1 MRSRKAKTDLRSNSP
16 SAASP
21 TLSPSQPNRRKTTT
35 GERPWHLHSTFL
47 PAPMPGCPASMVR
60 SKSAAS
66 PCIPRTT
73 ICPACFTRCRYAPRS
88 PKAPS
93 PSIDTNGAKAMPGVK
108 AVYTRQNLGKLF
120 RSAPSPDG
128 LSGYLD
134 ERRPPFDDDIIRY
147 YGQYVAAVV
156 ALTYE
161 QAAAAANAVKVT
173 YKAEKPD
180 VRDHLETDEKPT
192 VDSHRGNPDQAFDSA
207 PVKLDETYSTPT
219 ETHNPIEL
227 HASVATWD
235 GQNFTLYETTQAV
248 VNHRDVLA
256 QMLGVPQENVRVISR
271 FLGSG
276 FGGKLWPWTHCLIAA
291 SAARNLNRPVK
302 LVVTRDMMFQ
312 TVGHRPNTQQR
323 IRIGAES
330 DGKLVSLMHDSLNH
344 TSILD
349 DYSEGCSEATGY
361 SYSTPNLRATS
372 GLVRRNVGTPTS
384 MRGPGA
390 VPGLFALES
399 AMDELA
405 IKLNMDPIKLR
416 LLNEP
421 QIDEG
426 KNMPFSSRHFVE
438 CLNVGAEK
446 FGWAQRTP
454 QVGSMKKDGLVLGW
468 GVAGC
473 SWIAERQ
480 ATAATVDLHDD
491 GTARVSCATQDIGT
505 GTYTVLSQ
513 IVSERTGIPHDKIE
527 VVLGDS
533 DLPPG
538 PISGGSWA
546 TASVIPAVVDAIEK
560 AQQLLFVIASQSKEP
575 GLAGQKPELM
585 AFTNGCVHLKDKSPE
600 TGVKYEQILTAGNI
614 RAASGQGKSEG
625 TLGDPNSK
633 HSKHSFGAQFAEV
646 TWQPETARLRVSRVV
661 TVIDAGRILN
671 PKPARNQIEGAVVM
685 GVGMALFE
693 ETVYDPRFGAPINN
707 NLADYIVATNADAPH
722 IDVTF
727 LDYPDKVINPLGARG
742 VGEIGLAGIAAA
754 ITNAVYHA
762 TGVRVR
768 KLPVRIEDLLG
779 PSLRA

>member
-1 MRSRKAKTDLRSNSP
+1 MA
-16 SAASP
+16 P
-21 TLSPSQPNRRKTTT
+21 TLDLPPMAPPQAPPQAPPKTNAGLPRVDGPLKVSGVAMYTSDHNLP
-35 GERPWHLHSTFL
+35 GMLYAVPVCSTI
-47 PAPMPGCPASMVR
+47 AKG
-60 SKSAAS
+60 
-66 PCIPRTT
+66 T
-73 ICPACFTRCRYAPRS
+73 IA
-88 PKAPS
+88 
-93 PSIDTNGAKAMPGVK
+93 SIDTSKAESMPGVK
-108 AVYTRQNLGKLF
+108 AVYTRHNLGKLY
-120 RSAPSPDG
+120 RTGPSDG
-128 LSGYLD
+128 LTAYLD
-134 ERRPPFDDDIIRY
+134 EKRPPFEDDIIRY
-147 YGQYVAAVV
+147 YGQYVAAAV

-161 QAAAAANAVKVT
+161 QAVAAASAVKVT
-173 YKAEKPD
+173 YNPEKPD
-180 VRDHLETDEKPT
+180 LREHLETDEKPKE
-192 VDSHRGNPDQAFDSA
+192 DSKRGDPDAAFQSA
-207 PVKLDETYSTPT
+207 PVKIDETYITPT

-227 HASVATWD
+227 HASVASWD

-248 VNHRDVLA
+248 VNSRDVLA
-256 QMLGVPQENVRVISR
+256 QMLGVPPENVRVISR

-276 FGGKLWPWTHCLIAA
+276 FGGKLWPWTHCMIAA

-312 TVGHRPNTQQR
+312 NVGHRPRTQQR
-323 IRIGAES
+323 IRLGANP
-330 DGKLVSLMHDSLNH
+330 DGKLVALMHDSLNH

-372 GLVRRNVGTPTS
+372 GIVRRNVGTPTS

-421 QIDEG
+421 KIDEG
-426 KNMPFSSRHFVE
+426 INKPFSSRHFVE
-438 CLNVGAEK
+438 CLNTGAEK

-454 QVGSMKKDGLVLGW
+454 QVGSMKKDGLTLGW

-473 SWIAERQ
+473 SWIAERMGTE
-480 ATAATVDLHDD
+480 ASVELRADR
-491 GTARVSCATQDIGT
+491 TARVSCATQDIGT
-505 GTYTVLSQ
+505 GTYTVLAQ
-513 IVSERTGIPHDKIE
+513 IVAEKTGIPIDNIE

-533 DLPPG
+533 ALPPG

-546 TASVIPAVVDAIEK
+546 TASVIPAVVEAIEK
-560 AQQLLFVIASQSKEP
+560 SQQQLFLIAGQSSNA
-575 GLAGQKPELM
+575 GLKDQKPEALAM
-585 AFTNGCVHLKDKSPE
+585 TDSCVHLKDKSPDS
-600 TGVKYEQILTAGNI
+600 GVPYQQLLAEAKVRGV
-614 RAASGQGKSEG
+614 SGSGKSEG

-646 TWQPETARLRVSRVV
+646 TWEPETARLRVSRVV
-661 TVIDAGRILN
+661 TVIDAGRIIN
-671 PKPARNQIEGAVVM
+671 SKPARNQIEGAVVM

-693 ETVYDPRFGAPINN
+693 ETVYDPRSGAPINN
-707 NLADYIVATNADAPH
+707 NLADYIVATNADSPE

-727 LDYPDKVINPLGARG
+727 LNYPDLVLNSLGARG

-754 ITNAVYHA
+754 IANAVYHA

-768 KLPVRIEDLLG
+768 KLPIRIEDLIS
-779 PSLRA
+779 PQQLRA

>member
-1 MRSRKAKTDLRSNSP
+1 MAAILNLPPKTNAGLPRVDGPLKVSGVAMYTSDHNFPGMLYAVPVCATIANGTIAAMDTSRAES
-16 SAASP
+16 
-21 TLSPSQPNRRKTTT
+21 
-35 GERPWHLHSTFL
+35 
-47 PAPMPGCPASMVR
+47 
-60 SKSAAS
+60 
-66 PCIPRTT
+66 
-73 ICPACFTRCRYAPRS
+73 
-88 PKAPS
+88 
-93 PSIDTNGAKAMPGVK
+93 MPGVK
-108 AVYTRQNLGKLF
+108 AVYTRQNLGRLF
-120 RSAPSPDG
+120 RTAPAQG
-128 LSGYLD
+128 FSGIVD
-134 ERRPPFDDDIIRY
+134 ERRPPFEDDTVRY

-156 ALTYE
+156 AVTFE
-161 QAAAAANAVKVT
+161 QAVAAANAVKVT
-173 YKAEKPD
+173 YSSQKPD
-180 VRDHLETDEKPT
+180 VRNHLETDEKPKE
-192 VDSHRGNPDQAFDSA
+192 DSKRGDPEPAFQSA
-207 PVKLDETYSTPT
+207 PVKVDETYVTPT

-227 HASVATWD
+227 HASVAVWD
-235 GQNFTLYETTQAV
+235 GQNFTLYETSQAV
-248 VNHRDVLA
+248 MNSRDVLS
-256 QMLGVPQENVRVISR
+256 QWLGVPQENVRVISR

-276 FGGKLWPWTHCLIAA
+276 FGGKLWPWTHCAIAA

-302 LVVTRDMMFQ
+302 LVLTRDMMFQ
-312 TVGHRPNTQQR
+312 SVGHRPRTQQR
-323 IRIGAES
+323 IRLGAS
-330 DGKLVSLMHDSLNH
+330 PDGKLVSVMHDSLNH

-349 DYSEGCSEATGY
+349 DYSEGCSEATAY

-421 QIDEG
+421 QKDEG
-426 KNMPFSSRHFVE
+426 LNLPFSSRHMIE

-446 FGWAQRTP
+446 FGWSRRTP
-454 QVGSMKKDGLVLGW
+454 QVGSMKKDGLTLGW

-473 SWIAERQ
+473 SWIAERMGTE
-480 ATAATVDLHDD
+480 ASVDLRDD

-513 IVSERTGIPHDKIE
+513 IVSDKTGIPHDKIE

-546 TASVIPAVVDAIEK
+546 TASLVPPVLEAIEK
-560 AQQLLFVIASQSKEP
+560 AQQTLFMIAIQGKNP
-575 GLAGQKPELM
+575 AFAGQKAESL
-585 AFTNGCVHLKDKSPE
+585 AFTDGCVYLKGKAPDS
-600 TGVKYEQILTAGNI
+600 GVRFGQILTEANV
-614 RAASGQGKSEG
+614 RAASGNGKSEG
-625 TLGDPNSK
+625 TFGNPKRS
-633 HSKHSFGAQFAEV
+633 HSTHSFGAQFAEV

-661 TVIDAGRILN
+661 TVIDAGHIIN

-693 ETVYDPRFGAPINN
+693 ETIYDPRFGVPINN
-707 NLADYIVATNADAPH
+707 NLADYIVATNADAPE

-727 LDYPDKVINPLGARG
+727 LDYPDKVLNPLGARG

-754 ITNAVYHA
+754 ITSAVHHA

-768 KLPVRIEDLLG
+768 ELPVRIEDLLT
-779 PSLRA
+779 S

>member
-1 MRSRKAKTDLRSNSP
+1 MASILNLPPKTNAGLPRVDGPLKVSG
-16 SAASP
+16 AAIYTSDH
-21 TLSPSQPNRRKTTT
+21 N
-35 GERPWHLHSTFL
+35 L
-47 PAPMPGCPASMVR
+47 PGMLYAVPVCA
-60 SKSAAS
+60 
-66 PCIPRTT
+66 T
-73 ICPACFTRCRYAPRS
+73 IANGS
-88 PKAPS
+88 IE
-93 PSIDTNGAKAMPGVK
+93 SIDSNRAEGMPGVK
-108 AVYTRQNLGKLF
+108 AVYTRENIGKLF
-120 RSAPSPDG
+120 RTAPAQDFTG
-128 LSGYLD
+128 ILD
-134 ERRPPFDDDIIRY
+134 ERRPAFADDTIRY

-156 ALTYE
+156 ASTFE
-161 QAAAAANAVKVT
+161 QAVAAANAVKVT
-173 YKAEKPD
+173 YHSEKPD
-180 VRDHLETDEKPT
+180 VRDHLETDEKPK
-192 VDSHRGNPDQAFDSA
+192 VDSKRGDPEPAFQSA
-207 PVKLDETYSTPT
+207 PVKLDETYVTPT

-227 HASVATWD
+227 HASVAVWD
-235 GQNFTLYETTQAV
+235 GQNFTLYETSQAV
-248 VNHRDVLA
+248 MNHQDVLA

-276 FGGKLWPWTHCLIAA
+276 FGGKLWPWTHCAIAA

-302 LVVTRDMMFQ
+302 LVLTRDMMFQ
-312 TVGHRPNTQQR
+312 SVGHRPRTQQR
-323 IRIGAES
+323 VRLGATS

-349 DYSEGCSEATGY
+349 DYSEGCSEATAY

-405 IKLNMDPIKLR
+405 IKLNMDPVKLR

-421 QIDEG
+421 QKDEG
-426 KNMPFSSRHFVE
+426 LNLPFSSRHMVE

-446 FGWAQRTP
+446 FGWSRRTP
-454 QVGSMKKDGLVLGW
+454 LVGSMKKDGLTLGW

-473 SWIAERQ
+473 SWIAERMGSE
-480 ATAATVDLHDD
+480 ASVDLRDD
-491 GTARVSCATQDIGT
+491 GTARVSSATQDIGT

-513 IVSERTGIPHDKIE
+513 IVSEKIGIPHDKIE
-527 VVLGDS
+527 VVLGDT
-533 DLPPG
+533 DLPAG

-546 TASVIPAVVDAIEK
+546 TASVIPSVLEAIEK
-560 AQQLLFVIASQSKEP
+560 AQQSLFMIASQSKDP
-575 GLAGQKPELM
+575 GFAGQKADAM
-585 AFTNGCVHLKDKSPE
+585 AFTNGCVHLKGKSPDS
-600 TGVKYEQILTAGNI
+600 GVRFEQILTAANI
-614 RAASGQGKSEG
+614 RAVSGSGKSEG
-625 TLGDPNSK
+625 TFGNPNRK
-633 HSKHSFGAQFAEV
+633 HSTHSFGAQFAEV

-661 TVIDAGRILN
+661 TVIDAGRIIN

-707 NLADYIVATNADAPH
+707 NLADYIVATNADAPE

-754 ITNAVYHA
+754 ITSAVYHA

-768 KLPVRIEDLLG
+768 ELPVRIEDLLV
-779 PSLRA
+779 